1 MRERL
6 LEVCKDMSEGEMV
19 EIIDFAEYLLQKS
32 NSVQKIEEEKEKEK
46 MSKFKGLV
54 EETEVNLKKIIRQV
68 REDEVIKKIDSFHI
82 FKEEGNN
89 NVVHDLL
96 ADFHDAIKI
105 LDTMQKEA

>member
-1 MRERL
+1 MKERL

-46 MSKFKGLV
+46 MSKFKRLV

-68 REDEVIKKIDSFHI
+68 REDEAIKKIDSFHI
-82 FKEEGNN
+82 FKEAGNKSITN
-89 NVVHDLL
+89 DLL
-96 ADFHDAIKI
+96 ADFQDAIEI
-105 LDTMQKEA
+105 LEKRMIF